1 MGMEETV
8 YDNTSDIEMEI
19 TKASWWAVLLEGV
32 IAVLVGLFLLLRPA
46 TTTVLLMQVL
56 GIYWLASGVLSLL
69 GAIVNKGEGSRTW
82 RFLSGILSVIA
93 GLFILTYPYYGSFIL
108 LRFFIIFI
116 GIWVIVSGAVKLYSA
131 FKRGGWG
138 IGVIGILT
146 IILGLLLLTNSLVGI
161 LVLPWIFG
169 FFLVIG
175 GIAAL
180 ILGIKMKS

>member
-8 YDNTSDIEMEI
+8 YNNTSDMEMEI

-56 GIYWLASGVLSLL
+56 GIYWLASGVLSFL
-69 GAIVNKGEGSRTW
+69 GAIVNKGEESRTW
-82 RFLSGILSVIA
+82 KFLSGILSVIA

-138 IGVIGILT
+138 IGAVGILT
-146 IILGLLLLTNSLVGI
+146 IILGLLLLTNSLIGI

-180 ILGIKMKS
+180 ILGIKMRS